1 MRKDGNGLIKYHK
14 RAMFLLQSD
23 IFSDV
28 KEKPNDSNDF
38 KNTCKFINRCAELEK
53 KKKGNCSKN
62 HFHVSGA
69 GAPTKEKR
77 KRRIISFL
85 KNIWTVR
92 HFFEKDMVSI

>member
-53 KKKGNCSKN
+53 KK
-62 HFHVSGA
+62 
-69 GAPTKEKR
+69 
-77 KRRIISFL
+77 
-85 KNIWTVR
+85 
-92 HFFEKDMVSI
+92 

>member
-53 KKKGNCSKN
+53 KKGNCSKN

-92 HFFEKDMVSI
+92 HFFEKDMVST

>member
-38 KNTCKFINRCAELEK
+38 KNACKFISGCAELEK
-53 KKKGNCSKN
+53 KGKL
-62 HFHVSGA
+62 F
-69 GAPTKEKR
+69 
-77 KRRIISFL
+77 
-85 KNIWTVR
+85 
-92 HFFEKDMVSI
+92 